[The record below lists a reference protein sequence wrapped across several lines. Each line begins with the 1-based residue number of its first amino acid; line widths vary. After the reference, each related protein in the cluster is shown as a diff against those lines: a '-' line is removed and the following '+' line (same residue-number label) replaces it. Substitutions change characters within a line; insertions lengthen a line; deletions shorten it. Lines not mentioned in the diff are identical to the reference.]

1 MRARSWMAALALIAG
16 MSIAVGRAMSALPP
30 SAIEDQDQGQA
41 PDSKKTETSDRSQAD
56 DQAKEKVA
64 NPGPDAKM
72 AQTRSQ
78 AAPAKQEAPGHRTVS
93 GMLIIAGLGSEG
105 CDVEVKPGNSGCKFR
120 AVDDRG
126 KEGRQHVSS
135 HGRAKVELRDLELR
149 GADRT
154 CTVAITIHEKGRP
167 AKTIYRGFRLTAHTN
182 SATTSPPTSSGFTF
196 YLRSPSRVVRTDED
210 RTRK

>member
-16 MSIAVGRAMSALPP
+16 MSIAVGRAMSALPT
-30 SAIEDQDQGQA
+30 SATADQDQGQA
-41 PDSKKTETSDRSQAD
+41 TDNKKTNTSDRSQAD
-56 DQAKEKVA
+56 DSAKAKGEE
-64 NPGPDAKM
+64 PGPDAKM
-72 AQTRSQ
+72 AEARSQ
-78 AAPAKQEAPGHRTVS
+78 PAVTKPQSASSRTVA
-93 GMLIIAGLGSEG
+93 GTLIIAGLGSEG

-135 HGRAKVELRDLELR
+135 HGKAKVELRDLELR

-167 AKTIYRGFRLTAHTN
+167 AKTVYRGFRLSPLAN
-182 SATTSPPTSSGFTF
+182 SATPAPPAASGFTF